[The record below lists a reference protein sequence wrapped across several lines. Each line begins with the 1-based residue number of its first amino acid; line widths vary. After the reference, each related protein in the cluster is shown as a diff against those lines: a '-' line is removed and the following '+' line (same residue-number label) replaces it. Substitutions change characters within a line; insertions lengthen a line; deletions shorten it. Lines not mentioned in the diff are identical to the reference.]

1 MTLIHTYASLS
12 RLIGS
17 CGVNYNR
24 FCTQNAKVQ
33 AFWRIISTTL
43 ECVKSN
49 IIFAAISP
57 SYLKYIQE
65 NTLFFD

>member
-12 RLIGS
+12 QLIDS

-43 ECVKSN
+43 ACVKSN
-49 IIFAAISP
+49 IIFAAVSS